1 MNNYELIQIS
11 IKHKL
16 TVEQV
21 EKLIEHLQ
29 KEQPKRYSTVDHIKF
44 RLQGA
49 SLKREALI
57 KKPTAL
63 EKTMSTAQLY
73 ESGSPL
79 WANNFAPVTLALY
92 FRVLK
97 IKGNEYVSQ
106 HMTECL
112 NNINDEE
119 LKEKLRKI

>member
-1 MNNYELIQIS
+1 
-11 IKHKL
+11 
-16 TVEQV
+16 
-21 EKLIEHLQ
+21 
-29 KEQPKRYSTVDHIKF
+29 
-44 RLQGA
+44 
-49 SLKREALI
+49 
-57 KKPTAL
+57 
-63 EKTMSTAQLY
+63 MSTAQLY

-97 IKGNEYVSQ
+97 IKGNEYSQ